1 MPVVRRRPRVAIG
14 LSLLGVLSLGAVA
27 MGACGGEDQP
37 DLSVFCQRL
46 ETAFGPEG
54 ALSSDYSDDRSGAVA
69 VIDEL
74 EAIRRVAPLEI
85 EPSLAVVNE
94 TSRLIIAAIDD
105 PVNSELD
112 AEKLRESETAAIE
125 LAEFSAEH
133 CDLALYWDRPV
144 VFVDPDRIPGE
155 VQLDV
160 RG

>member
-14 LSLLGVLSLGAVA
+14 LSLLGVLSFGALA
-27 MGACGGEDQP
+27 MSACGGEDQP

-74 EAIRRVAPLEI
+74 EVIRRVAPLEI
-85 EPSLAVVNE
+85 ERSLAVVNE

-133 CDLALYWDRPV
+133 CDLALDWDRPV